1 MPARGPSIACA
12 LQAAPQRCRLTV
24 HSPGARPWPVDRVR
38 TACSAPALPANGA
51 EEPAPPADGAEQ
63 AAPFY
68 QGGPPPAGVLAAA
81 GAFVR
86 ATSRGRE
93 SALMDVLMSKSPWS
107 PEANFE
113 NACLR
118 GVPNA
123 KRRGEFVEKVLEGKT
138 GRRRHGGAEASGGQ
152 RQEKTDRRTL
162 RKSRATHRPRSDKGV
177 HVMKNLK
184 SSNHK
189 P

>member
-1 MPARGPSIACA
+1 MRYLSTVSCARPAGAERWRPA
-12 LQAAPQRCRLTV
+12 
-24 HSPGARPWPVDRVR
+24 ARPWPVDRVR
-38 TACSAPALPANGA
+38 TAGSAPALPANGA

-68 QGGPPPAGVLAAA
+68 QGGPLPAGVLAAA

-123 KRRGEFVEKVLEGKT
+123 KRRGEFVEKVF
-138 GRRRHGGAEASGGQ
+138 GGAVNEPTPWQ
-152 RQEKTDRRTL
+152 RRCGWRAREQEI
-162 RKSRATHRPRSDKGV
+162 
-177 HVMKNLK
+177 
-184 SSNHK
+184 
-189 P
+189 

>member
-1 MPARGPSIACA
+1 MRYLSTVSCARPAGAERW
-12 LQAAPQRCRLTV
+12 R
-24 HSPGARPWPVDRVR
+24 PGARPWPVDRVR

-123 KRRGEFVEKVLEGKT
+123 KRRGRVRGK
-138 GRRRHGGAEASGGQ
+138 GFGGKNGPTPPWRCRSVW
-152 RQEKTDRRTL
+152 
-162 RKSRATHRPRSDKGV
+162 RAAAGE
-177 HVMKNLK
+177 N
-184 SSNHK
+184 
-189 P
+189 